1 MCVGSHMLCHMMLNY
16 VPFTVMVTT
25 NRDNIIYI
33 YKCKTAHSENPSEP
47 YLGLGLHL
55 CLEIHP

>member
-1 MCVGSHMLCHMMLNY
+1 MLCHMMLNY

>member
-1 MCVGSHMLCHMMLNY
+1 MLCHMMLNY

-33 YKCKTAHSENPSEP
+33 CIYIYITKNNKALVTSRGNK
-47 YLGLGLHL
+47 
-55 CLEIHP
+55 EIIKRKDLIKH